1 MVGGDEGIYYNAAR
15 LYAATGEAFANHC
28 IAENVSSIGSYNWYG
43 PFWSVFYGLGY
54 KLFGSGIGILI
65 FNLSSSL
72 LAILAI
78 IKLIPKNNYLLAI
91 ALMSSYPFLYYQF
104 SFYPEAP
111 ILLCSI
117 LNLAL
122 LIRIVQYQRLN
133 LIPLFFLIILLE
145 VPLRIT
151 SVFWLF
157 GLIPILSKKNFWYY
171 GGLIVSGVLIGFL
184 YMKFFCAPAFER
196 GLANLDQA
204 GEKSILNF
212 ITDTLR
218 ILGSNTLTIF
228 REHNLTVLTFYLLL
242 IVTSVLAILKRNY
255 LLFSIAAVSVIS
267 TLIFMSFYSTLSF
280 FFIKQ
285 TIFIWPLMIYGINM
299 YLETKKIQIFT
310 FFVLMCSFVPS
321 VFYSKKNIEAH
332 RTPLLS
338 ITDQKFKESMTI
350 IKSFKSNDEVVT
362 ILFHAPDLENY
373 RRFHLYLPIINSEG
387 VPIRYTTNVC
397 FPSCNESEKFKQH
410 NKLTIDYTV
419 VPKRSSFVPIEST
432 RVIETELFNFYTKTK
447 T

>member
-133 LIPLFFLIILLE
+133 LIPLFFLTILLE

-285 TIFIWPLMIYGINM
+285 TFFLWPLMIYGIITH
-299 YLETKKIQIFT
+299 LETKKIRT
-310 FFVLMCSFVPS
+310 FVLFVLICSFVPS
-321 VFYSKKNIEAH
+321 VFYSQKNIQAH
-332 RTPLLS
+332 RTPMLS

-350 IKSFKSNDEVVT
+350 IKNLKSNGEEVT
-362 ILFHAPDLENY
+362 ILFHATDLKIY
-373 RRFHLYLPIINSEG
+373 KRYQLYLPIINSEG

-397 FPSCNESEKFKQH
+397 FPSCIEREKFKEH
-410 NKLTIDYTV
+410 NKLKIDYII
-419 VPKRSSFVPIEST
+419 VPKQSLFVPIEST
-432 RVIETELFNFYTKTK
+432 RVIKTELFNFYSKK
-447 T
+447 II